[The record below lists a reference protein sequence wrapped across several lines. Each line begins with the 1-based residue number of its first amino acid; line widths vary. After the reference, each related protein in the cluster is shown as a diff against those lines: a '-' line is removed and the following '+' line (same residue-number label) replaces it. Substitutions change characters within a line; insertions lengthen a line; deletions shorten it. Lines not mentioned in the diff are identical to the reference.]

1 MQLLWE
7 LAEIVLYNDEVLD
20 REWQEQSTSLYN
32 FFFFPRI
39 WQQENSQVSTLGNT
53 YVFAMGTIWPNS
65 HHLVKV

>member
-32 FFFFPRI
+32 FFFFVGSGSKKTARFP
-39 WQQENSQVSTLGNT
+39 
-53 YVFAMGTIWPNS
+53 P
-65 HHLVKV
+65 

>member
-32 FFFFPRI
+32 FFF
-39 WQQENSQVSTLGNT
+39 S
-53 YVFAMGTIWPNS
+53 
-65 HHLVKV
+65 